1 MNNLLVR
8 QACTVPTEL
17 LKTLLFIG
25 ILGGIVL
32 SVARL
37 FGLEIPP
44 ILIVGLVGF
53 FLAGAVLASH
63 ELSILRNP
71 GVVLVVGLVSLLAL
85 ARLQNMILEI
95 I

>member
-8 QACTVPTEL
+8 QSCTVPTEL

-25 ILGGIVL
+25 IVSGVIL
-32 SVARL
+32 SAARL
-37 FGLEIPP
+37 FGLEVPP

-71 GVVLVVGLVSLLAL
+71 GVVLAVGLVSLVVLV
-85 ARLQNMILEI
+85 RLQNMILEI